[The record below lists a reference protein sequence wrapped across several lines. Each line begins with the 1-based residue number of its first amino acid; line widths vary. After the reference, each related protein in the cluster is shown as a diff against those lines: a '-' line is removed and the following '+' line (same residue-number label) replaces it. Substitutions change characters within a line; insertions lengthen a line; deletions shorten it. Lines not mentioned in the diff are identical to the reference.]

1 LSGVDF
7 PNAKFNPAAF
17 DINPAFDGEWGQAL
31 GDVGRN
37 ALRGPGFF
45 QMDFS
50 LMKDFPIREKM
61 KLQFRADLFNIFNHP
76 NFGPPD
82 GGLCT
87 AVSGPPFT
95 PDAECTKNVN
105 FGKVGGTIADT
116 NGSQIGTGTARQAQF
131 SLKLTF

>member
-1 LSGVDF
+1 
-7 PNAKFNPAAF
+7 
-17 DINPAFDGEWGQAL
+17 
-31 GDVGRN
+31 
-37 ALRGPGFF
+37 
-45 QMDFS
+45 
-50 LMKDFPIREKM
+50 M

-87 AVSGPPFT
+87 SVSGPPFT
-95 PDAECTKNVN
+95 PDAECVKNVN